1 MTHKNDRTARDLES
15 NPAFQLAVYGLADLG
30 GPWAGWKLRGS
41 HLVSPDRDRV
51 TPEQL
56 RGLLFLEGLKP
67 KTTVGQVAGLPWSDP
82 LAIENDLRGSG
93 GRKRRA

>member
-1 MTHKNDRTARDLES
+1 MTHKNDRTARDL
-15 NPAFQLAVYGLADLG
+15 NRDPDFQLRVYGLADLG

-56 RGLLFLEGLKP
+56 RGLLYLAKLKNPAPDP
-67 KTTVGQVAGLPWSDP
+67 K
-82 LAIENDLRGSG
+82 RGFRGDGAS
-93 GRKRRA
+93 RI